1 MLYRKNCSYKFCNI
15 YRKTPVLEFFFDKAL
30 GLQAYN
36 FIKKRIQH
44 WCFPVNVAE
53 FLRTPFT
60 KKICER
66 LLPVYQVTIY
76 DLALTR
82 CEEDQQIASEPTS
95 FDMFKPECNSD
106 GSYKSIQCYQ
116 HKQYGKWCWCVDKK
130 GQEII
135 GSKVDDSQNKGNL
148 TEAKCRSFG
157 TANSNNDYW
166 TAFYRTSTTVPS
178 TTLGTTAK
186 PILVV
191 SQIDGSMLKTSSHL
205 EVFCKKMFLKISQS
219 SQENTCT
226 RDSLLKKRPWRNCFP
241 VNFAKLLKTTF
252 CQNTFG

>member
-1 MLYRKNCSYKFCNI
+1 
-15 YRKTPVLEFFFDKAL
+15 
-30 GLQAYN
+30 
-36 FIKKRIQH
+36 
-44 WCFPVNVAE
+44 
-53 FLRTPFT
+53 
-60 KKICER
+60 
-66 LLPVYQVTIY
+66 
-76 DLALTR
+76 
-82 CEEDQQIASEPTS
+82 
-95 FDMFKPECNSD
+95 MFKPECNSD

-157 TANSNNDYW
+157 TADSNNDYW

-186 PILVV
+186 PILVA

-205 EVFCKKMFLKISQS
+205 EVFCKKMLLKISQS
-219 SQENTCT
+219 SQENTCA
-226 RDSLLKKRPWRNCFP
+226 RDSLLKKRHWRNCFP